1 MVEPP
6 AQTSLKTL
14 TLANIKSIAAIE
26 KLLNTEASPQRDK
39 KIRRLLKELEVLN
52 DEAMRVGLNAS
63 AQFIARAKTGR
74 VRPAA
79 VKGERGESAPRV
91 QSPFSQLME
100 HHAKQFV
107 DRRIPDA
114 AAQGSAIKYIL
125 ESFTPELAIKKYNQQ
140 LEESQGKWRVSWL
153 TVRKDIGRM
162 QTNGVRPLDAS
173 ERNAARSTE
182 NFEFIENLRGG
193 SGPDYH

>member
-1 MVEPP
+1 MDLSP
-6 AQTSLKTL
+6 AQIQLKKL
-14 TLANIKSIAAIE
+14 TLENAKTIATIK
-26 KLLNTEASPQRDK
+26 KLLAEEAAPQRDK
-39 KIRRLLKELEVLN
+39 KILKVLTVLEVHT

-63 AQFIARAKTGR
+63 AQFIAQAKTGR
-74 VRPAA
+74 VRTTTAKA
-79 VKGERGESAPRV
+79 SSSAEPRV

-140 LEESQGKWRVSWL
+140 LEESQGRFRVSWL

-182 NFEFIENLRGG
+182 NFEFIENLRGDR
-193 SGPDYH
+193 GPDYH

>member
-1 MVEPP
+1 MIEAP
-6 AQTSLKTL
+6 AQTSLKLL
-14 TLANIKSIAAIE
+14 TLANIKSLAAIE
-26 KLLNTEASPQRDK
+26 KLLSTEASPQRDK
-39 KIRRLLKELEVLN
+39 KIRRVLKELEIHN

-74 VRPAA
+74 ARASAP
-79 VKGERGESAPRV
+79 KGENQPTPHV
-91 QSPFSQLME
+91 QTSFSQLME
-100 HHAKQFV
+100 HHARQFV

-140 LEESQGKWRVSWL
+140 LEESQGRYRVSWL

-162 QTNGVRPLDAS
+162 QTNGVRPLDAT
-173 ERNAARSTE
+173 ERNAARSAE
-182 NFEFIENLRGG
+182 NFDFIADLRGNG
-193 SGPDYH
+193 GRDYH